1 MKSFIEIIVE
11 ILISNNFG
19 FDYKNN
25 RLLDFNIPF
34 IDKRIKK
41 VDNVNPKNEL
51 ILIYLEDKKRYDI
64 GFIEA
69 INSFCVIGE
78 MTFDDQRLHYV
89 LNRNFTTEMCESIL
103 NNYIQLYKF
112 NTIDDDI
119 VGKIKFDN
127 KALIYYNFT
136 KDKDCLIVHMITLL
150 YRLKSLYESNRN
162 VEYKE
167 VLNIIHRNERLM
179 IENYR
184 KLMLKK
190 LNR

>member
-25 RLLDFNIPF
+25 RLLDFNIPY

-51 ILIYLEDKKRYDI
+51 ILIYLEDKKKYDI

-69 INSFCVIGE
+69 INSFHVIGE
-78 MTFDDQRLHYV
+78 MMFDDRIVHSV
-89 LNRNFTTEMCESIL
+89 LNRNFTAEMCEFVL
-103 NNYIQLYKF
+103 DNYIQLYKF

-127 KALIYYNFT
+127 KALTYYNFT
-136 KDKDCLIVHMITLL
+136 KVKDCFIVHIITIL

-162 VEYKE
+162 VEFKE
-167 VLNIIHRNERLM
+167 VLNIIHSNEKLM